1 MSRIAIP
8 LAVVVVIVTF
18 ALWSLTDESE
28 DLAPL
33 QTIAT
38 GDLRDLIVYES
49 PRPVPE
55 IAIIGRDGKTHGLG
69 DFGGKVLLV
78 NFWAT
83 WCAPCRREMPALER
97 LRLELAGETFEV
109 LTVSTDRGGLERSEK
124 FLAELGVS
132 DLPLYLDES
141 SRAARALGIYGLPTT
156 LLIGMDGHEI
166 GRLVGPAEWDGADAT
181 TFLEQVI
188 SRENAKA
195 GGKSVGAQ

>member
-1 MSRIAIP
+1 MSRFAIP

-18 ALWSLTDESE
+18 ALWRMTDESE
-28 DLAPL
+28 NLAPL

-55 IAIIGRDGKTHGLG
+55 VAIIGREGNTYGLG

-97 LRLELAGETFEV
+97 LRLKLAGETFEV

-132 DLPLYLDES
+132 GLPLYLDQT
-141 SRAARALGIYGLPTT
+141 SRAARALGVYGLPTT
-156 LLIGMDGHEI
+156 LLVGMDGREI
-166 GRLVGPAEWDGADAT
+166 GRLVGPAEWDSPDAT
-181 TFLEQVI
+181 TFLEEVI
-188 SRENAKA
+188 SRESRKS
-195 GGKSVGAQ
+195 GGKLVGAQ

>member
-1 MSRIAIP
+1 MSRFVIP
-8 LAVVVVIVTF
+8 LAVVVMIVTF
-18 ALWSLTDESE
+18 ALWRMTDESE
-28 DLAPL
+28 NLAPL
-33 QTIAT
+33 QTIAV

-49 PRPVPE
+49 PRPVPQV
-55 IAIIGRDGKTHGLG
+55 AIFGRDGETHGLG

-83 WCAPCRREMPALER
+83 WCAPCRREMPALDR
-97 LRLELAGETFEV
+97 LRLKLAGEDFEV

-132 DLPLYLDES
+132 ALPLYLDQTNKAS
-141 SRAARALGIYGLPTT
+141 RALGIYGLPTT

-181 TFLEQVI
+181 AFLVQVI

-195 GGKSVGAQ
+195 GGNLVGTQ